1 MTKLQKKQNLTALA
15 ATIVIWFL
23 LAFLFSL
30 LTLSPKKTVY
40 KTVRITLDSPSVP
53 KITEKRIDS
62 APPAPALQSQP
73 LPSSPV
79 EKIKEAPKTQP
90 AKKAETVEKKQQ
102 TIPKQNPA
110 AKKTTEKTESKN
122 IPSAKP
128 AQQTLQKSVDELIE
142 EQRVKPK
149 VQKKEFDWS
158 SFDEEASETV
168 SSSDVS
174 STKTVN
180 AQSSSVELFEGTAGI
195 ASNNEN
201 NSPVSA
207 TSRNTAGG
215 TASSATMNALD
226 SISATVFS
234 ASSSNGVTGSS
245 SVKSAGAPN
254 GRISLYMNDGSS
266 RTLLE
271 PLRPVIVLSEKAA
284 ATIDTTKNLTVRFTV
299 LPDGHVDLN
308 SIKITPG
315 AIITPLVQAEIAG
328 QISSWRFNQD
338 SASATAVFPYKIEKR

>member
-1 MTKLQKKQNLTALA
+1 MTKLQKKQNLTALV

-23 LAFLFSL
+23 LALLFSL
-30 LTLSPKKTVY
+30 LTLAPKRQVY

-62 APPAPALQSQP
+62 APPAPAVQTAQT
-73 LPSSPV
+73 PV
-79 EKIKEAPKTQP
+79 TKTEVPEQ
-90 AKKAETVEKKQQ
+90 KKQ
-102 TIPKQNPA
+102 TAAPKQNST
-110 AKKTTEKTESKN
+110 AKKTTEKTQTK
-122 IPSAKP
+122 SAPAAKTETAPKP
-128 AQQTLQKSVDELIE
+128 AQQTLQKSVDELIA
-142 EQRVKPK
+142 EQRAKPK

-158 SFDEEASETV
+158 SFDEDSAETV
-168 SSSDVS
+168 SSSN
-174 STKTVN
+174 STTASESINSTVN
-180 AQSSSVELFEGTAGI
+180 TFEGTAGT
-195 ASNNEN
+195 SSSNEN
-201 NSPVSA
+201 NTSVSV
-207 TSRNTAGG
+207 TSRNTQTGN
-215 TASSATMNALD
+215 ASSATMSALEG
-226 SISATVFS
+226 ISATVFS

-254 GRISLYMNDGSS
+254 GRIALYMNDGSS

-271 PLRPVIVLSEKAA
+271 PARPVIVLSEKAA

-338 SASATAVFPYKIEKR
+338 SVSATAVFPYKIEKR

>member
-90 AKKAETVEKKQQ
+90 AKKAEVSEKQQ
-102 TIPKQNPA
+102 TGPKQNPA
-110 AKKTTEKTESKN
+110 AKKTTEKAESKN

-128 AQQTLQKSVDELIE
+128 AQQTLQKSVDELIA
-142 EQRVKPK
+142 EQRAKPK

-158 SFDEEASETV
+158 SFDEESSETV

-174 STKTVN
+174 GTKTVN
-180 AQSSSVELFEGTAGI
+180 ASSSSVELFAGTAGT

-226 SISATVFS
+226 RISATVFS

>member
-90 AKKAETVEKKQQ
+90 AKKAEVSEKQQ
-102 TIPKQNPA
+102 TTPKQNPA
-110 AKKTTEKTESKN
+110 AKKTTEKAESKN

-128 AQQTLQKSVDELIE
+128 AQQTLQKSVDELIA
-142 EQRVKPK
+142 EQRAKPK

-158 SFDEEASETV
+158 SFDEESSETV

-174 STKTVN
+174 GTKTVN
-180 AQSSSVELFEGTAGI
+180 ASSSSVELFEGTAGI

-226 SISATVFS
+226 RISATVFS

>member
-62 APPAPALQSQP
+62 APLAPALQSQP

-90 AKKAETVEKKQQ
+90 AKKAEVSEKQQ
-102 TIPKQNPA
+102 TTPKQNPA
-110 AKKTTEKTESKN
+110 AKKTTEKAESKN
-122 IPSAKP
+122 IQSAKP
-128 AQQTLQKSVDELIE
+128 AQQTLQKSVDELIA
-142 EQRVKPK
+142 EQRAKPK

-158 SFDEEASETV
+158 SFDEESSETV

-174 STKTVN
+174 GTKTVN
-180 AQSSSVELFEGTAGI
+180 ASSSSVELFEGTAGI

-226 SISATVFS
+226 RISATVFS

>member
-1 MTKLQKKQNLTALA
+1 MTKLQKKQNLTALV

-23 LAFLFSL
+23 LALLFSL
-30 LTLSPKKTVY
+30 LTLAPKKTVY

-62 APPAPALQSQP
+62 APPSPVLQTQSI
-73 LPSSPV
+73 PSSPASKTT
-79 EKIKEAPKTQP
+79 ETPKEQP
-90 AKKAETVEKKQQ
+90 VKKSEVAEKKQQ
-102 TIPKQNPA
+102 QSTPKQNSTT
-110 AKKTTEKTESKN
+110 KKTTEKTESKN
-122 IPSAKP
+122 VPSPKP
-128 AQQTLQKSVDELIE
+128 AQQTLQKSVDELIA
-142 EQRVKPK
+142 EQRAKPK
-149 VQKKEFDWS
+149 TQKKEFDWS
-158 SFDEEASETV
+158 SFDEESSETV
-168 SSSDVS
+168 SSSDV
-174 STKTVN
+174 KTVN
-180 AQSSSVELFEGTAGI
+180 EQNVSNVDVFEGTAGI
-195 ASNNEN
+195 SSSSEN
-201 NSPVSA
+201 NTSVSA
-207 TSRNTAGG
+207 TSRNTVNG

-254 GRISLYMNDGSS
+254 GRIALYMNDGSA

-271 PLRPVIVLSEKAA
+271 PSRPVIALSEKAA

>member
-30 LTLSPKKTVY
+30 LTLAPKKTVY

-73 LPSSPV
+73 LPSSPA

-90 AKKAETVEKKQQ
+90 AKKAEVSEKQQ
-102 TIPKQNPA
+102 TTPKKNFA
-110 AKKTTEKTESKN
+110 AKKTTEKAESKN
-122 IPSAKP
+122 IPSSKP
-128 AQQTLQKSVDELIE
+128 AQQTLQKSVDELIA
-142 EQRVKPK
+142 EQRAKPR

-174 STKTVN
+174 DTKTVK

-195 ASNNEN
+195 SSDGEN
-201 NSPVSA
+201 NAPVSA
-207 TSRNTAGG
+207 TSRKTAGG
-215 TASSATMNALD
+215 RASSATMNALD

>member
-1 MTKLQKKQNLTALA
+1 MTKLQKKQNLTALV

-30 LTLSPKKTVY
+30 LTLAPKKTVY

-62 APPAPALQSQP
+62 APPSPALQSQT
-73 LPSSPV
+73 LPPAPV
-79 EKIKEAPKTQP
+79 EKIKEVPKEQP
-90 AKKAETVEKKQQ
+90 VKKPETAEKKQQ
-102 TIPKQNPA
+102 VTPKQNST
-110 AKKTTEKTESKN
+110 AKKTIEKADVKN
-122 IPSAKP
+122 IPSSKP
-128 AQQTLQKSVDELIE
+128 AQQTLQKSVDELIA
-142 EQRVKPK
+142 EQRAKPK

-158 SFDEEASETV
+158 SFDEESSETV
-168 SSSDVS
+168 SSSDV
-174 STKTVN
+174 KTVN
-180 AQSSSVELFEGTAGI
+180 EQSVSNVDVFEGTAGT
-195 ASNNEN
+195 SSSGEN
-201 NSPVSA
+201 NTSVSA
-207 TSRNTAGG
+207 TSRNTATG
-215 TASSATMNALD
+215 TASSSTMNALD
-226 SISATVFS
+226 RISSTVFS

-315 AIITPLVQAEIAG
+315 AIITPVVQAEIAG

-338 SASATAVFPYKIEKR
+338 SSSATAVFPYKIEKR

>member
-30 LTLSPKKTVY
+30 LTLAPKKTVY

-90 AKKAETVEKKQQ
+90 AKKAEVSEKQQ
-102 TIPKQNPA
+102 TTPKQNSA
-110 AKKTTEKTESKN
+110 AKKTTEKAESKN
-122 IPSAKP
+122 IPSSKP
-128 AQQTLQKSVDELIE
+128 AQQTLQKSVDELIA
-142 EQRVKPK
+142 EQRAKPR

-168 SSSDVS
+168 SSSDVND
-174 STKTVN
+174 TKTVK
-180 AQSSSVELFEGTAGI
+180 AQSSFVELFEGTAGI
-195 ASNNEN
+195 SSDGEN

-215 TASSATMNALD
+215 RASSATMNALD

>member
-1 MTKLQKKQNLTALA
+1 MTKLRKKQNLTALA

-90 AKKAETVEKKQQ
+90 AKKAEVSEKQQ
-102 TIPKQNPA
+102 TTPKQNPA
-110 AKKTTEKTESKN
+110 AKKTTEKAESKN

-128 AQQTLQKSVDELIE
+128 AQQTLQKSVDELIA
-142 EQRVKPK
+142 EQRAKPK

-158 SFDEEASETV
+158 SFDEESSETV

-174 STKTVN
+174 GTKTVN
-180 AQSSSVELFEGTAGI
+180 ASSSSVELFEGTAGI

-226 SISATVFS
+226 RISATVFS

-315 AIITPLVQAEIAG
+315 SIITPLVQAEIAG